1 MQFANRRFGA
11 AAAAC
16 FGAVQAMKA
25 WASAASGER
34 QMSFALGLG
43 ESLRVR
49 ESLAPHELANGDS
62 LERVLSRYLLAVEA
76 MADGILTSILL
87 LDPEGKSLWHGA
99 APNLPR
105 AYCEAIDG
113 IKIGPNVGS
122 CGTAAYFGRAVYVT
136 DIASDPL
143 WADFRHIALPHDLRA
158 CWSTPI
164 RDPDGAVIGTFA
176 IYHRTVSGPTLDE
189 IEAIEMITDHVAQ
202 AILLSRDI
210 QDVEVPVL
218 RQDRAR
224 PFLTL
229 VPGSDSP
236 GEHPVDVARLLQS
249 IVKFLVFANELDRL
263 ADKAGCE
270 STAEAL
276 RAASAD
282 CRRLGSAIRS
292 QVENQKV

>member
-1 MQFANRRFGA
+1 
-11 AAAAC
+11 
-16 FGAVQAMKA
+16 
-25 WASAASGER
+25 
-34 QMSFALGLG
+34 MSFALGLG

-49 ESLAPHELANGDS
+49 ENLVSSELANGDS
-62 LERVLSRYLLAVEA
+62 LERVLSRHLLAVEA

-122 CGTAAYFGRAVYVT
+122 CGTAAFLGRAVYVT

-164 RDPDGAVIGTFA
+164 RGPDGAVIGTFA
-176 IYHRTVSGPTLDE
+176 IYHRTVGGPTLDE
-189 IEAIEMITDHVAQ
+189 IDAIEMITNHVAQ

-210 QDVEVPVL
+210 QDVEEPAL
-218 RQDRAR
+218 SQDRAR
-224 PFLTL
+224 PFLQL
-229 VPGSDSP
+229 VPGPDSP
-236 GEHPVDVARLLQS
+236 GESPAEAARLLQS
-249 IVKFLVFANELDRL
+249 IVKFQAFAIELDRL
-263 ADKAGCE
+263 ADMADAE
-270 STAEAL
+270 STAQAL

-282 CRRLGSAIRS
+282 CRRLGSVILS
-292 QVENQKV
+292 QIENQDFKSPRKS

>member
-43 ESLRVR
+43 ESLRIR
-49 ESLAPHELANGDS
+49 ENLVPSELANGDS
-62 LERVLSRYLLAVEA
+62 LERVLSRHLLAVEA

-122 CGTAAYFGRAVYVT
+122 CGTAAFLGRAVYVT

-143 WADFRHIALPHDLRA
+143 WADFLHIALPHDLRA

-164 RDPDGAVIGTFA
+164 RGPDGAVIGTFA
-176 IYHRTVSGPTLDE
+176 IYHRTVGGPTLDE
-189 IEAIEMITDHVAQ
+189 IDAIEMITNH
-202 AILLSRDI
+202 
-210 QDVEVPVL
+210 
-218 RQDRAR
+218 
-224 PFLTL
+224 
-229 VPGSDSP
+229 VPGD
-236 GEHPVDVARLLQS
+236 PVVARHSGRRRACAEQGPCKALFAAGPWSGLAGRKPSRGGAAAAKHCEISS
-249 IVKFLVFANELDRL
+249 ICN
-263 ADKAGCE
+263 
-270 STAEAL
+270 
-276 RAASAD
+276 
-282 CRRLGSAIRS
+282 
-292 QVENQKV
+292 